1 MGIPMILS
9 MALAFLFHLRY
20 NKEIKNRIS
29 YIKPEGKIVG
39 GIYAIG
45 LRDAITPI
53 VSFNHGMR
61 SRSRVLEGIKYG
73 LLYTLGIM
81 AVGLLLLEGFAG
93 PLLETFG
100 LSKETRGLCISAM
113 RIISV
118 SFLFAGANI
127 AFQGIFQALDSGVE
141 SLILS
146 VCRQLVFVLPV
157 AWGLAEIAAASSEKV
172 WLVWWTFPVAEAAT
186 AVIACV
192 LMKRIQ
198 RKKIQGLEG

>member
-1 MGIPMILS
+1 MILDPIFIYGYLGFPEMGVKGAAYATVIGQIVS

-45 LRDAITPI
+45 LPAIIAQALMSVMT
-53 VSFNHGMR
+53 
-61 SRSRVLEGIKYG
+61 YG
-73 LLYTLGIM
+73 L
-81 AVGLLLLEGFAG
+81 
-93 PLLETFG
+93 
-100 LSKETRGLCISAM
+100 
-113 RIISV
+113 
-118 SFLFAGANI
+118 N
-127 AFQGIFQALDSGVE
+127 
-141 SLILS
+141 LILGTIGETA
-146 VCRQLVFVLPV
+146 VTAYGLFYKV

-172 WLVWWTFPVAEAAT
+172 WLVWWTFPVTEAAT